1 MNYILPVALHSDV
14 MFCPLWTFTLLFTV
28 DGDITHDERGQC
40 HQQQSA
46 VSEEDVTLP
55 PADHHSCSLDNSD
68 STLHKMLQVIYKLAI
83 MHLLS
88 GLDHGPYYNQR
99 LVEMYRLKLEK
110 KQFRFQI

>member
-1 MNYILPVALHSDV
+1 
-14 MFCPLWTFTLLFTV
+14 MFFPLSTFTSLFSV

-40 HQQQSA
+40 HQLQSA

-99 LVEMYRLKLEK
+99 LVEMYPLKLEK

>member
-1 MNYILPVALHSDV
+1 
-14 MFCPLWTFTLLFTV
+14 MFFPLSTFTSLFSV

-40 HQQQSA
+40 HQLQSA

-88 GLDHGPYYNQR
+88 GLDNGPYYNQR
-99 LVEMYRLKLEK
+99 LVEMYPLKLEK